1 MVRFHPEPPV
11 RVEEDVVHSMFAAA
25 KLITGAV
32 VLGLVAW
39 LPLPTPWSAADRGAA
54 YAQAKKAAPKK
65 AAKKAPKA
73 VPKQADKEL
82 VRTSFTAEE
91 QAAAV
96 IPGIPDARAWGDS
109 DLEFRRLLPEASGPW
124 LALSGG
130 GADGAFGAGVMIGWT
145 DSGTRPE
152 FAVVSGVSIGALIAP
167 YAFLGPSYD
176 AQLRENFASITAADV
191 FEDRSTGESLLD
203 SWPLKRLIEKRMTPE
218 LLQAIAAEHR
228 KGRRLLVGTTNMDA
242 GRRVIWN
249 MGAIAAK
256 GDEKAL
262 KLFRDV
268 LLASSSIPGFFQ
280 PVAIEVEAAGKT
292 FAEMHLDGTVT
303 APFFVAPESTLAEA
317 GPGLPTKQLFVIV
330 NSKLSSEFFMPER
343 KTMSVLSRT
352 IGVALT
358 TALKVELLLVNA
370 SVQRLGISLSAA
382 SVPDSFSQPNRGL
395 FDHEYMQALFQFGA
409 ERAKNGSA
417 FAGMSPPAPELRTR
431 SPQ

>member
-1 MVRFHPEPPV
+1 M
-11 RVEEDVVHSMFAAA
+11 SAAA

-32 VLGLVAW
+32 VLVVAAW
-39 LPLPTPWSAADRGAA
+39 LPLPTPWSAADPGAA
-54 YAQAKKAAPKK
+54 YAQTKKAAPKK
-65 AAKKAPKA
+65 APKGPKA
-73 VPKQADKEL
+73 APKQANTQPT
-82 VRTSFTAEE
+82 RTPFTAEE
-91 QAAAV
+91 QAAAA

-109 DLEFRRLLPEASGPW
+109 DAEFRRLLPQASGPW

-130 GADGAFGAGVMIGWT
+130 GADGAFGAGVMTGWT
-145 DSGTRPE
+145 ESGSRPE
-152 FAVVSGVSIGALIAP
+152 FALVSGVSIGALIAP

-176 AQLRENFASITAADV
+176 AQLRENFATITAADV
-191 FEDRSTGESLLD
+191 FEDRRTEESLLD

-228 KGRRLLVGTTNMDA
+228 KGRRLLVGTSNMDA

-262 KLFRDV
+262 KLFRDI

-280 PVAIEVEAAGKT
+280 PVSIDVEAAGKT
-292 FAEMHLDGTVT
+292 FQEMHLDGTVT
-303 APFFVAPESTLAEA
+303 APFFVAPESTLEA
-317 GPGLPTKQLFVIV
+317 GTGLPTKQLFVIV

-343 KTMSVLSRT
+343 KTMSILSRT
-352 IGVALT
+352 IGVALVS
-358 TALKVELLLVNA
+358 ALKVELLLVNA
-370 SVQRLGISLSAA
+370 SAQRLGITVNAA

-417 FAGMSPPAPELRTR
+417 FTATPQQSMPQLRTGN
-431 SPQ
+431 PQ